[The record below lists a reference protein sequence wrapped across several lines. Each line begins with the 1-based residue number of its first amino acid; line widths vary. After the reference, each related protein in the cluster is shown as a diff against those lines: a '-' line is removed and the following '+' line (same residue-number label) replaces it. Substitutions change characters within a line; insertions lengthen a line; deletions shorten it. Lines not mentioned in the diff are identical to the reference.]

1 MLQGVLLCY
10 NFKRQM
16 TDSQSMLSLVI
27 CQGEDLLILVCQY
40 LIVFYLSFCCS
51 VPSIHQAAWF
61 SGTQSVLCK
70 EEQYAQLG

>member
-1 MLQGVLLCY
+1 
-10 NFKRQM
+10 
-16 TDSQSMLSLVI
+16 MLSLVI